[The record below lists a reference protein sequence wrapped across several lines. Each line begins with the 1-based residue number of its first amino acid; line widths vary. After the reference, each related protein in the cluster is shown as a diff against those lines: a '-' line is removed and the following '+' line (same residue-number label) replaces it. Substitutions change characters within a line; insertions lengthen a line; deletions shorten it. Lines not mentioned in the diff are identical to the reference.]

1 MISSQINSDDFGVKL
16 DKIRHFTE
24 ETQAYLEQPPAIVQ
38 EEENGVIKIDLENMS
53 SDSGDDCS
61 VDFESE
67 QNSIAHNSQMDSEV

>member
-53 SDSGDDCS
+53 SDSGDD
-61 VDFESE
+61 ESE